1 MQGVVCVMN
10 LALTFAKMV
19 VRAMAVAFADQASR
33 DHCVTFVKAVTEK
46 EMALNASPVVAMA
59 MVVVTLVDLVVF
71 ATWASLPLVAT
82 VAVLGATARIAS
94 HVIAMRLVLSDAIW
108 I

>member
-1 MQGVVCVMN
+1 
-10 LALTFAKMV
+10 
-19 VRAMAVAFADQASR
+19 
-33 DHCVTFVKAVTEK
+33 
-46 EMALNASPVVAMA
+46 MA